1 MGPSGECPGLL
12 AGQDTLGRD
21 QIMSKL
27 LRYAAVGAVMAS
39 LGIAS
44 GAQAATQDS
53 ANVSATILSAL
64 SVAVDPND
72 NTLDF
77 ATIAPGASA
86 ATVVVA
92 PDGSRT
98 CAASL
103 VCSGTTNAPTFN
115 ITGAN
120 NATVY
125 IRFANATETLTDATA
140 DTMSAGTFKTNLA
153 ADTATLDGTGKAS
166 FTVGGTLNVAASQP
180 AGNYTGT
187 LTVNVAYN

>member
-1 MGPSGECPGLL
+1 
-12 AGQDTLGRD
+12 
-21 QIMSKL
+21 MSKL
-27 LRYAAVGAVMAS
+27 LRYAAVGAVVAS

-64 SVAVDPND
+64 SVAVDPAD

-86 ATVVVA
+86 ASVVVA

-98 CAASL
+98 CPAAL

-115 ITGAN
+115 IVGAA

-125 IRFANATETLTDATA
+125 VRFNNASETLTDAA
-140 DTMSAGTFKTNLA
+140 SDTMTASAFKTSLT
-153 ADTATLDGTGKAS
+153 ADTATLSGTGTAS
-166 FTVGGTLNVAASQP
+166 FTVGGSLAVGASQP